1 MSVEAQACSARLRE
15 RADPTRAEILND
27 AEVEIAAWRAFGD
40 SFGYQ
45 LSVVRPR

>member
-27 AEVEIAAWRAFGD
+27 AEVEIAAWRTYGDEFG
-40 SFGYQ
+40 FL
-45 LSVVRPR
+45 LSDVRPQ